1 MKIGLGVVAACA
13 LVASSASA
21 AREATVLGG
30 SDAEIGLKP
39 AFPNM
44 DFDGLAIGVHRS
56 RLGASGPLRWFVAER
71 DGDVWTFVDNRA
83 SKDGLA
89 ADGVTPVEQAELFLD
104 IPEAIFGIAAE
115 GGLLAVAFDPAFGTQ
130 DTANTIYAHY
140 TTFPQNNV
148 WRYRVGRVGA
158 AFAILESTKIFS
170 TESGGANHW
179 GADLRFGPDGYLY
192 LALGDGG
199 NGYPA
204 AFAQRLAWLRGKILR
219 IDPRSV
225 PTGYAIPPDNPF
237 RLSNPSDPQSTP
249 NTQCGSLDRTTLEAR
264 TAACPE
270 VYAFGFR
277 NPLRMSFDRAN
288 GRLWVGDK
296 GSSKEEIDLVSPGSN
311 YGWNVCDGI
320 NPTATCPPTQTG
332 TTMIAPVAQ
341 YRLAS
346 QSVASVTGG
355 FVYRG
360 NALNP
365 VLQGAY
371 FFSDLHSGEIYVIDT
386 PYANATF
393 APFAVTNTY
402 EHPAESAT
410 PTLPRFRVV
419 PNLSLPMLVSFA
431 EDASGELYAVT
442 FGDGKGAGVY
452 QLVGGIFADGFEE

>member
-1 MKIGLGVVAACA
+1 MKIGLCIVAAA
-13 LVASSASA
+13 LNLSA
-21 AREATVLGG
+21 ASGADAAEPAG
-30 SDAEIGLKP
+30 AEIALKP

-44 DFDGLAIGVHRS
+44 DFDGFAIGLYHG

-71 DGDVWTFVDNRA
+71 DGDVWTFVDHRA
-83 SKDGLA
+83 SKDGFA

-104 IPEAIFGIAAE
+104 VPEAIFGIGAE
-115 GGLLAVAFDPAFGTQ
+115 GGLLAVAFDPAFGVE
-130 DTANTIYAHY
+130 DSANFVYAHY
-140 TTFPQNNV
+140 TTFPNNNV

-170 TESGGANHW
+170 TESGGGNHW
-179 GADLRFGPDGYLY
+179 GADLKFGPDGYLY

-237 RLSNPSDPQSTP
+237 RLSNPGDPQSAP
-249 NTQCGSLDRTTLEAR
+249 NTPCGGLDRTTLEAR

-270 VYAFGFR
+270 IYAYGFR
-277 NPLRMSFDRAN
+277 NPLRMGFDRAN

-296 GSSKEEIDLVSPGSN
+296 GSVKEEIDLVLPGHT

-320 NPTATCPPTQTG
+320 NPTTTCPPTQTG

-346 QSVASVTGG
+346 QALASVTGG

-360 NALNP
+360 SDLNP
-365 VLQGAY
+365 ILQGTY

-402 EHPAESAT
+402 EHPAETAN
-410 PTLPRFRVV
+410 PALPRFRVV
-419 PNLSLPMLVSFA
+419 PNLSRPPLVSFA
-431 EDASGELYAVT
+431 EDANAELYAIT
-442 FGDGKGAGVY
+442 LGDGKGAAVY
-452 QLVGGIFADGFEE
+452 RLVGGIFKDGFE